1 MENIKLIEGESGLP
15 EEKPELV
22 PILVVVPDP
31 LGRRVRNFFAGL
43 PSLIPAVKR
52 RREKKRLIEHRE
64 RRRELYRLAMA
75 EAAVPY
81 RTRRTGPDPEDWE
94 IDRDNKYEV
103 EAEIKY
109 VETKCNADLS
119 WINARIDAIDFYK
132 PAKLAD
138 KYGVPVPDAVIIDET
153 NGERYSPST
162 WMELLERR
170 ETAMSNKEKIQLRND
185 VQAKRYERRKQ
196 RNEALVP
203 VLTTATALISTLVAL
218 AALLLKK

>member
-1 MENIKLIEGESGLP
+1 MENVKLIEDESGLP
-15 EEKPELV
+15 EENTELV
-22 PILVVVPDP
+22 PILMVVPDP
-31 LGRRVRNFFAGL
+31 LGRRVLNFFTGL
-43 PSLIPAVKR
+43 PALIPAVKR
-52 RREKKRLIEHRE
+52 RRERKRLIEHRE

-109 VETKCNADLS
+109 VETKCNADMS
-119 WINARIDAIDFYK
+119 RINARIDAIDFYK
-132 PAKLAD
+132 LAKQAD
-138 KYGVPVPDAVIIDET
+138 KYGVPVPDAVIVDET

-162 WMELLERR
+162 WVELLERR
-170 ETAMSNKEKIQLRND
+170 ETAMTTKEKTQLRND

-196 RNEALVP
+196 RNEASVP
-203 VLTTATALISTLVAL
+203 VLTAATALISTLVAL

>member
-15 EEKPELV
+15 EKKPEIV
-22 PILVVVPDP
+22 PIIIVDHGP
-31 LGRRVRNFFAGL
+31 LGRRVLNFFTGL
-43 PSLIPAVKR
+43 PALIPAVKR
-52 RREKKRLIEHRE
+52 RRERKRLIEHRE
-64 RRRELYRLAMA
+64 RRRDLFRKAMR
-75 EAAVPY
+75 EAAVPI
-81 RTRRTGPDPEDWE
+81 RTRKTGPDPEDWE

-109 VETKCNADLS
+109 VETKCNVDLS
-119 WINARIDAIDFYK
+119 RINARIDAIDFYK
-132 PAKLAD
+132 LAKRAD

-162 WMELLERR
+162 WVELLERR
-170 ETAMSNKEKIQLRND
+170 ETAMSSKEKIQLRND

-196 RNEALVP
+196 RNETLVP
-203 VLTTATALISTLVAL
+203 VLTAATALISTLVAL